1 MLRTRYSYDR
11 FAWCYE
17 SIARV
22 FSLGAIPRVKASQI
36 AALAPAE
43 RVLYVG
49 VGAGEDALLAA
60 RRGVD
65 LTCLD
70 LSQPMLA
77 LLSTRLDSAGL
88 KARLVRDDILDHTT
102 DVSYDVVVANFVLN
116 VFSEDTLVV
125 VMQHLATL
133 LVPGGRLLIADFT
146 PPGRSPLRHLLYG
159 AYYFPINWIAW
170 ALGLCAM
177 HRIYDYAQYAKVAGL
192 RLVARNPWPI
202 WSQGWGGEGPR
213 LFESLSFERPV
224 EGVAAGIS
232 RLGTAG

>member
-11 FAWCYE
+11 YAWCYE

-22 FSLGAIPRVKASQI
+22 FSLGAIPRVKASQV
-36 AALAPAE
+36 AALGPVE

-70 LSQPMLA
+70 LSQPMLRRLTA
-77 LLSTRLDSAGL
+77 RLDGAGL
-88 KARLVRDDILDHTT
+88 KARLVCEDVLEHMT
-102 DVSYDVVVANFVLN
+102 DAPYDVVVANFVLN
-116 VFSEDTLVV
+116 VFSQDTLVV
-125 VMQHLATL
+125 VMRHLASL

-146 PPGRSPLRHLLYG
+146 PPGRSPMRRLLYG

-170 ALGLCAM
+170 ALGLCAL
-177 HRIYDYAQYAKVAGL
+177 HPIYDYAHYVEAAGL
-192 RLVARNPWPI
+192 RLVARSSWPI
-202 WSQGWGGEGPR
+202 WPKGWGAEGPR
-213 LFESLSFERPV
+213 LFESLSLERPLDA
-224 EGVAAGIS
+224 VASEVSQPGKAG
-232 RLGTAG
+232 